1 MYIGEH
7 MAYTLYSE
15 QYIILYMNIILIILY
30 MNNKLI
36 SFIRKDMSGK
46 HSQ

>member
-1 MYIGEH
+1 
-7 MAYTLYSE
+7 MAYILYSE

-36 SFIRKDMSGK
+36 LFIRKDMSGK